1 MAVVIPDYLWHL
13 TINTGD
19 TRRSYRSEV
28 ANETLAAMRQAG
40 MDSKDEFEIRA
51 GGHFKCEIRNREG
64 SGAQFMIRHTGEPD
78 IPLIGASLA
87 ITDDEEL
94 DHWAVLEK
102 IYQEKSLPFPLPP
115 KPESTPWL
123 AVFLQP
129 CLSDTEKGGELIGIL
144 GDFMGWVADFERCLA
159 WLFIEDYYRANFTVK
174 HAGRPTPTAPGQGK
188 KHAFAK
194 YKVCCICKVGFIG
207 YGNNP
212 SPVKEE
218 GRCCD
223 ECNWRVVIPARL
235 GYNPS

>member
-1 MAVVIPDYLWHL
+1 MVVIPDYLWHL
-13 TINTGD
+13 TLNTGD
-19 TRRSYRSEV
+19 TRKSYRSEV
-28 ANETLAAMRQAG
+28 KEDTMRL
-40 MDSKDEFEIRA
+40 MRE
-51 GGHFKCEIRNREG
+51 GGFDTKEDFQIQGPFHCEIRNRDQTG
-64 SGAQFMIRHTGEPD
+64 VQFMILHKSAKGT

-87 ITDDEEL
+87 ITEADQF
-94 DHWAVLEK
+94 DHWAVIEK
-102 IYQEKSLPFPLPP
+102 IYGTKPFPFPLPP

-123 AVFLQP
+123 AIFLQP
-129 CLSDTEKGGELIGIL
+129 EFANTKRGSELEGLL
-144 GDFMGWVADFERCLA
+144 GDFAGWVADFERCLA
-159 WLFIEDYYRANFTVK
+159 WLFIEDYYRANITVK

-235 GYNPS
+235 GYKPS